1 MSELGKQFRQY
12 MVQRGFAAATKESY
26 EGAMIALVRAHGG
39 ISPDQLTCDQV
50 QAHLARL
57 IGERRLSW
65 NTVNVHA
72 CASHLSAQT
81 GRAGGAMHP
90 CGNTARFGSP
100 HGPFGAIWDRL
111 LIPFASTPRRSCPSF
126 RRAGTKRGIQTP

>member
-12 MVQRGFAAATKESY
+12 MVLRGFAVATKESY

-65 NTVNVHA
+65 NTVNVRVTYYPI
-72 CASHLSAQT
+72 SNIT
-81 GRAGGAMHP
+81 
-90 CGNTARFGSP
+90 F
-100 HGPFGAIWDRL
+100 FGAVFL
-111 LIPFASTPRRSCPSF
+111 GLPGA
-126 RRAGTKRGIQTP
+126 